1 MKRFKDNDVGLD
13 REARDA
19 LQNMTIGQVKA
30 RNDEAP

>member
-19 LQNMTIGQVKA
+19 WQNMTIGQVKA